1 MAAFDLNGIVEQGD
15 LLEVSIRHAIH
26 PEAPPVLVNHI

>member
-26 PEAPPVLVNHI
+26 PDRPIPCVNHI